1 MIWPGVPVVGPDR
14 KQAPSRTKIIV
25 SHVKLGLS
33 TSTLGHCFYFGG
45 TWIEAK
51 TEPTAMIFDA
61 ASRMSDHTQFIH
73 IHPMRNIPVPSG
85 NLT

>member
-51 TEPTAMIFDA
+51 TEPTAMILMLPVG
-61 ASRMSDHTQFIH
+61 SLTTPNSSIFI
-73 IHPMRNIPVPSG
+73 P
-85 NLT
+85 